1 MVNFRRTAILGT
13 TILTSALVLS
23 ACSLYSTPSGTGGQ
37 TGQNQQQAQ
46 ASPQQSAA
54 TVTFS
59 DSGVDQTTVTVK
71 SGQAITWTNSGSKTI
86 QVASDSHPTH
96 TNNRELT
103 SGEFVLE
110 LAPGK
115 SASVALTKKGSW
127 GYHNHLSPGQKGTVI
142 VE

>member
-1 MVNFRRTAILGT
+1 MVNFRRREILGT

-23 ACSLYSTPSGTGGQ
+23 ACSLYGTPSGTGGQ

-86 QVASDSHPTH
+86 QVASANHPTH
-96 TNNRELT
+96 TLNPEL
-103 SGEFVLE
+103 SNGQFVLD
-110 LAPGK
+110 LAPG
-115 SASVALTKKGSW
+115 ASSTVTLNKIGTW
-127 GYHNHLSPGQKGTVI
+127 GFHNHLNPSVTGKVV